1 MNLKQEW
8 VNNRR
13 QLVKTG
19 ARIREE
25 EPTTYTIRTLTNLAN
40 LNRVTCRKTTR
51 SGIHKIIEATSGI
64 GGTPEHTTRTQH
76 QHQEDW
82 FAPFVKGYSGRNPVF
97 ICKVEG
103 TKIRALLDTGAQVH
117 IIGNK
122 TLEHLVGDYS
132 PLLRSSRTKAT
143 DVGSLGLGWV

>member
-1 MNLKQEW
+1 MRDYERRAHNGHTNHPTPTYKNDTSLQTDEQSWFRVTEMNLKQEW

-13 QLVKTG
+13 QLAKTG

-103 TKIRALLDTGAQVH
+103 TKISGR
-117 IIGNK
+117 K
-122 TLEHLVGDYS
+122 
-132 PLLRSSRTKAT
+132 
-143 DVGSLGLGWV
+143 